1 MVIMLSPVLLGKQ
14 GHISVGSEEKE
25 TYPSAAN
32 RSFFSF
38 LLLRSTLKNLTYL
51 PNSKPAARE
60 TRAHTAP

>member
-25 TYPSAAN
+25 TYPSAEN
-32 RSFFSF
+32 GHF

-51 PNSKPAARE
+51 SNSKPAARE